1 MVFVLQAD
9 VETVHGDPM
18 ALASRPH
25 WHKMARRDLKMVT
38 RHFERS
44 ESILGF
50 QWTIHRFTSCVTTIH
65 AEDSVTDL
73 LQLEWSNSMD

>member
-50 QWTIHRFTSCVTTIH
+50 DWTIHGFNNIVTT
-65 AEDSVTDL
+65 L
-73 LQLEWSNSMD
+73 